1 MNVTM
6 IERKCTDCLLR
17 MLDTACRNE
26 PEMYGQDLD
35 PRGAPERQLEQL
47 ERSFGPNWKW

>member
-6 IERKCTDCLLR
+6 IERKCANCLLR
-17 MLDTACRNE
+17 MLDTARGSE

-35 PRGAPERQLEQL
+35 SESAPERQLEQL